1 MFYERTALISLMQK
15 GLERSPIT
23 LLLGPRQCGK
33 TTLARYYEGRPDT
46 HWFDLENYV
55 HRSRLEDNP
64 MGTLGSLRGLVV
76 VDEVQI
82 APHLFPLLR
91 VLADR
96 PETPAKFLLLGSAS
110 PRLVRQ
116 SSETLAGRVFRIE
129 MSGFT
134 GSEIGHHHQQAL
146 WVRGGFPKS
155 F

>member
-1 MFYERTALISLMQK
+1 MPTDLIRHYERTRLLNL
-15 GLERSPIT
+15 LEDGIRRQPIT

-33 TTLARYYEGRPDT
+33 TTLARYYEDRPDT
-46 HWFDLENYV
+46 HWFDMENYV

-76 VDEVQI
+76 VDEVQM

-96 PETPAKFLLLGSAS
+96 PETPTKFLLLGSAS
-110 PRLVRQ
+110 PRLVRH

-129 MSGFT
+129 M
-134 GSEIGHHHQQAL
+134 
-146 WVRGGFPKS
+146 
-155 F
+155 

>member
-1 MFYERTALISLMQK
+1 MFYERTALLALMQK

-64 MGTLGSLRGLVV
+64 MGTLASLRGRIVL
-76 VDEVQI
+76 DEVQLL
-82 APHLFPLLR
+82 PELFPILR

-96 PETPAKFLLLGSAS
+96 PEMPARFLLLGSAS
-110 PRLVRQ
+110 PRLVRHA
-116 SSETLAGRVFRIE
+116 SETLAGRLFR
-129 MSGFT
+129 
-134 GSEIGHHHQQAL
+134 
-146 WVRGGFPKS
+146 
-155 F
+155 